1 MNTAAVRANRRKLL
15 ILAAIVLLCAAGYM
29 LVEVN
34 FSNPKLLAY
43 AMKIR
48 TPKLIVMLITAFSI
62 GGASLVF
69 QSIINNTIVT
79 PCLLG
84 MNSLY
89 TLIHTAVVFYLQ
101 LDLQKDQA
109 QCAVCAVG
117 GHSTNF
123 VFQQHSDYSYT
134 GHGPQ

>member
-29 LVEVN
+29 LVNVN

-48 TPKLIVMLITAFSI
+48 TPKLIVMLITAFAI
-62 GGASLVF
+62 GGASIVF

-89 TLIHTAVVFYLQ
+89 PHPYSGGVLSWICQRGGLQRQSVLCSGCGAHGYRRHSNLQ
-101 LDLQKDQA
+101 LDLQKDKA
-109 QCAVCAVG
+109 
-117 GHSTNF
+117 
-123 VFQQHSDYSYT
+123 
-134 GHGPQ
+134 

>member
-48 TPKLIVMLITAFSI
+48 TPKLIVMLIIIMIVYAI
-62 GGASLVF
+62 SLK
-69 QSIINNTIVT
+69 QK
-79 PCLLG
+79 LL
-84 MNSLY
+84 
-89 TLIHTAVVFYLQ
+89 
-101 LDLQKDQA
+101 
-109 QCAVCAVG
+109 
-117 GHSTNF
+117 
-123 VFQQHSDYSYT
+123 QH
-134 GHGPQ
+134 

>member
-1 MNTAAVRANRRKLL
+1 MNAAAVRANRRKLL
-15 ILAAIVLLCAAGYM
+15 ILAAIVLLCVAGYM
-29 LVEVN
+29 LVDVN

-89 TLIHTAVVFYLQ
+89 TLIHTAVVFFLLFISIILYLAVRRRT
-101 LDLQKDQA
+101 KDA
-109 QCAVCAVG
+109 EEPEHVSRRW
-117 GHSTNF
+117 HR
-123 VFQQHSDYSYT
+123 
-134 GHGPQ
+134 GPKRGRRR